1 MRIRMSDKGEILELG
16 EKKGNDVI
24 IIEFHK

>member
-1 MRIRMSDKGEILELG
+1 MRIRMFDKGEILELG

-24 IIEFHK
+24 IIEFYK